1 MIVDPVIIV
10 RHRLHSSIGHTFQ
23 VGSTIED
30 EMLTKC
36 TTLFDLRGSFP
47 TRVVNSHVHHQ
58 EKFTCCNNLDSLA
71 AKSDWLQL
79 CLPLLPGLVMP
90 KYANAKAEMVAAG
103 VIPIDKLVDVRGP
116 IEVVAARVGRK
127 QLESVY
133 GFKLPKPQPHED
145 PSTPPAASHCL
156 R

>member
-1 MIVDPVIIV
+1 
-10 RHRLHSSIGHTFQ
+10 
-23 VGSTIED
+23 
-30 EMLTKC
+30 
-36 TTLFDLRGSFP
+36 
-47 TRVVNSHVHHQ
+47 
-58 EKFTCCNNLDSLA
+58 
-71 AKSDWLQL
+71 
-79 CLPLLPGLVMP
+79 MP